1 MTEYKAIRDKNRAP
15 SHPGAAID
23 DILLDVRV
31 PKTKIA
37 GQLGISRQHLHDI
50 LSGNKPL
57 SASVAVKVAALFG
70 GSAESWLR
78 MQATYDAWHAAREVD
93 VSRIRR
99 LEVT

>member
-1 MTEYKAIRDKNRAP
+1 MTEYKAIRDKDRSP

-31 PKTKIA
+31 PKTQIA
-37 GQLGISRQHLHDI
+37 EKLGISRQHLHEI

-57 SASVAVKVAALFG
+57 SASVSVKVAALLG

-93 VSRIRR
+93 VSHIKR
-99 LEVT
+99 LEVA

>member
-1 MTEYKAIRDKNRAP
+1 MTEHKAIRNKDRSP

-23 DILLDVRV
+23 DILIDVRV
-31 PKTKIA
+31 AKTQVAEK
-37 GQLGISRQHLHDI
+37 LGISRQHLHEI

-78 MQATYDAWHAAREVD
+78 MQATYDAWHAAREID
-93 VSRIRR
+93 VSGIKR
-99 LEVT
+99 LDVA

>member
-15 SHPGAAID
+15 SHPGAAIE
-23 DILLDVRV
+23 DILIDVDV
-31 PKTKIA
+31 TKTHIA
-37 GQLGISRQHLHDI
+37 ELLGISRQHLHDI

-57 SASVAVKVAALFG
+57 SAPIAVKVAALFG

-78 MQATYDAWHAAREVD
+78 MQATHDAWHAAREVD

-99 LEVT
+99 LVA